1 MLQKNEPKSVLDFTK
16 AVEITTVFFYLGAY
30 TMKYYYDN
38 TGLWRKDN
46 SEEYFYSRK
55 NLDWI
60 KCETVFVYGNL
71 EYFGEITEKEAL
83 KKIENYIA
91 AGKIENETL
100 PIRYFL
106 DNRDDVWAM
115 DIKGN
120 KFVFSYK
127 TKKLEPTDYLDLMW
141 SGCSEEYAKK
151 RIAEIAGNK

>member
-1 MLQKNEPKSVLDFTK
+1 
-16 AVEITTVFFYLGAY
+16 
-30 TMKYYYDN
+30 MKYYYDN

-60 KCETVFVYGNL
+60 KCECVFVYGNL

-100 PIRYFL
+100 PIRYFF
-106 DNRDDVWAM
+106 DDRDDVYAM
-115 DIKGN
+115 DINGNEFYVTKNNGLVPADKG
-120 KFVFSYK
+120 
-127 TKKLEPTDYLDLMW
+127 TIDLYW
-141 SGCSEEYAKK
+141 GGCSEEYAKK
-151 RIAEIAGNK
+151 RMAEIAGNK